1 MASRPFV
8 VPGIVL
14 ALGAALSLATPAP
27 AQTAGHGFLFKPP
40 VISINAR
47 GGFGHASAGSD
58 IFSFTT
64 ERLTLGREDFSGL
77 SYGGDIGIRI
87 TPRLDLSLGA
97 SYVGSRT
104 PSEFRDWVDN
114 DDQPIEQTTRFERVP
129 VAASA
134 KLYLTPRG
142 EQVGQ
147 FAWIPNRL
155 APYVGAGAG
164 AMWYRFRQEGDF
176 VDFQTLDI
184 FYEEL
189 ESQGWTPMAQG
200 MAGVDVALTPRL
212 ALTGEGR
219 YLWARDELSDMF
231 EDFDPIDLSGFSA
244 TVGLSVRF

>member
-1 MASRPFV
+1 MAPRLLV
-8 VPGIVL
+8 VPAIAL
-14 ALGAALSLATPAP
+14 ALAAALAPPAT
-27 AQTAGHGFLFKPP
+27 AQTAGDGFLFKPP
-40 VISINAR
+40 VVSISAR

-58 IFSFTT
+58 IFAFST
-64 ERLTLGREDFSGL
+64 ERLTLGRDDFSGA
-77 SYGGDIGIRI
+77 SYGGDFGIRV

-97 SYVGSRT
+97 GYLGTRAA
-104 PSEFRDWVDN
+104 SEFRDWVDN

-129 VAASA
+129 VTASA

-142 EQVGQ
+142 ERVGQ
-147 FAWIPNRL
+147 FAWVPNRL

-176 VDFQTLDI
+176 VDFQTYDI
-184 FYEEL
+184 FHEVL

-219 YLWARDELSDMF
+219 YLWARDQLSDTF

-244 TVGLSVRF
+244 TVGLAVRF